1 MSVVAQVSREEVTRL
16 LAPIDPA
23 VPAGLFDVEDET
35 YQAIDQEMVKL
46 GGLQEASI
54 DWVYIE
60 DASRQYLS
68 QQCKHLRIVA
78 HLSAAWLRSGCWE
91 QWGCTLALLAGM
103 LECYWEAAHPKP
115 GPKGFLGKRKL
126 VALVIDRLA
135 EALPLSL
142 IHI

>member
-1 MSVVAQVSREEVTRL
+1 MPVVAQVSAAEVARL

-46 GGLQEASI
+46 GGLQHASI

-60 DASRQYLS
+60 EASRQYLS

-78 HLSAAWLRSGCWE
+78 
-91 QWGCTLALLAGM
+91 
-103 LECYWEAAHPKP
+103 P
-115 GPKGFLGKRKL
+115 
-126 VALVIDRLA
+126 
-135 EALPLSL
+135 
-142 IHI
+142 

>member
-1 MSVVAQVSREEVTRL
+1 MPVVAQVSEGKLTRL

-46 GGLQEASI
+46 GGLQEAMI

-60 DASRQYLS
+60 EASCQYLS

-78 HLSAAWLRSGCWE
+78 HLSAAWLRSRC
-91 QWGCTLALLAGM
+91 
-103 LECYWEAAHPKP
+103 
-115 GPKGFLGKRKL
+115 
-126 VALVIDRLA
+126 
-135 EALPLSL
+135 
-142 IHI
+142 

>member
-68 QQCKHLRIVA
+68 QQCKHL
-78 HLSAAWLRSGCWE
+78 
-91 QWGCTLALLAGM
+91 
-103 LECYWEAAHPKP
+103 
-115 GPKGFLGKRKL
+115 
-126 VALVIDRLA
+126 
-135 EALPLSL
+135 SL